1 MLAAAYVKAGQPE
14 AAKKIIGNLTT
25 SIKPYQEMGY
35 TYGSDVRDRAII
47 LETLLLLNEKTK
59 AFELVKE
66 ISNSLS
72 NSSYWMSTQ
81 TIAYSL
87 KAIGMFVATEKR
99 GELKFSYS
107 YGGKTI
113 NASTDLPFRKFHLS
127 SRAHKKLR

>member
-1 MLAAAYVKAGQPE
+1 M
-14 AAKKIIGNLTT
+14 
-25 SIKPYQEMGY
+25 
-35 TYGSDVRDRAII
+35 
-47 LETLLLLNEKTK
+47 
-59 AFELVKE
+59 VKE

-107 YGGKTI
+107 YGGKSI
-113 NASTDLPFRKFHLS
+113 NASTNLPAFTS
-127 SRAHKKLR
+127 STCHRGGTKSADKNFE